1 MAFELYQNK
10 RSKKFYFR
18 LLAKNKKTILQS
30 QGYKDKRG
38 AKNGIKSVIKNAT
51 SGSFEKKK
59 SKDGSHYFVIRS
71 KNNEIVGKSQM
82 YKSASG
88 LSNGMKSVTN
98 NAVSEIAEVEA

>member
-10 RSKKFYFR
+10 RTKKFYFR

-30 QGYKDKRG
+30 QGYQDKRG

-51 SGSFEKKK
+51 ADNFEKKS
-59 SKDGSHYFVIRS
+59 SKDGSHYFVLRA

-82 YKSASG
+82 YKSGTGVSA
-88 LSNGMKSVTN
+88 GMRAVTN
-98 NAVSEIAEVEA
+98 NAVNEIKEVEA